1 MSDWWT
7 DFADNLATDLAPL
20 VALFGEA
27 PTKQYLSECLYPT
40 DIVIFATAPLG
51 IITTIVSAIRV
62 YGTPSLRAFIG
73 RAQEGVGTAE
83 AELCSSTSR
92 DVCELYNNGGFTRVF
107 GRPKLLEIV
116 HDEEATESD
125 FYHKSPE
132 APPSAGIYSFEE
144 YLKTSRNEWREL
156 KKSFEDEERLSSL
169 FNSGD
174 AGSSDSSTSPSK
186 FAPNPN
192 LSLNVGLKQRKRHWY
207 IVASIF
213 GIILQSGVLVWAA
226 IARYYYKFLRDDL
239 QDVYAVPMTFLGTIL
254 LCTGIALCACLV
266 EKVTKE
272 RVFEREFPSASRIYW
287 VQPGTQFVGDQAF
300 DSFAYT
306 HRKGKLSKYITSWKE
321 KRKETQTALVW
332 AAISTTSAGF
342 VLQFLG
348 LRACHS
354 SVAVAQLGA
363 TLVMTAVRSSLR
375 TKRLKESEVF
385 LADRPEFYEGHELD
399 WLSLN
404 IGNLSRYGRFGWA
417 ISMARYHRQGKL
429 SKESRKLFDENWVPQ
444 TSSSVYQLEKTPM
457 IGKNTTFE
465 IMSMKDGNQHLLSG
479 FRLAHC
485 DNHKSHANKLPQ
497 NWPCAKRAD
506 IPLDPPMWPDVRRV
520 MDNDTQLSPE
530 NFRADVQSAPE
541 KWRAS
546 FHMNSAEDRL
556 PHDIP
561 RALLH
566 RARLARLTSCWEDRL
581 VAVRSIARSL
591 ARAIEDT
598 AKILFTT
605 DVVFENGWN
614 EAFTLLWAIQ
624 CSPDNARP
632 DIDFKIESSPWSS
645 VIGTRENDRNI
656 YLSLRRKIDL
666 DGNSEGKWRADE
678 YELEAVLGI
687 WLWSLKEAG
696 INGPLQAPLRRII
709 SAKSNPRNNAN
720 VILDFELWRAGG
732 GFNIIETRQPALNS
746 NDLRLFGW
754 QNVSADVLEVGDF
767 TMLEVP
773 ALTKSLP
780 IMCAQEIYSLFF
792 ASMARIIRSIGG
804 KTTVRDAKRF
814 GLTNTNICRI
824 HDAFVNS
831 GLGPVEDAFTCII
844 PALRL
849 EGKLPL
855 GIEIL
860 SAARK
865 AAESHVRDGKWVE
878 AEQLLLWALPHTLQP
893 ETSSSSEEHEI
904 RRIESLN
911 HRRLLA
917 LALCECYRQAAFRD
931 AKLYFAANGILKILN
946 DPIFETQRHVPLAT
960 EGDCRLTLVGA
971 VRCYGHVVLRYL
983 QDLDDEGTVKELEAE
998 LRNSEGFDSNQSDSV
1013 RTDLRGSLEISLSRI
1028 IDSGDLSSTLYYLE
1042 LSPMTT
1048 DAKEHRSALISAVRQ
1063 GWYVIVKNLVERG
1076 AAFERRDRLN
1086 RTAISYSA
1094 KNGDFITFDYLLE
1107 KGAIPIFK
1115 DNKGRTPLSYA
1126 AGCGNLAIAGKLL
1139 ADARVDPD
1147 VGDENGLTPLQWA
1160 SINGHQKM
1168 AELLLEKEGVN
1179 VNSMDNK
1186 GRTALSYAA
1195 ELGHDEVVKLLLAT
1209 NEIDVHLKDECGRTA
1224 LSWASLSGRRKAVE
1238 LLLEMEGWDMD
1249 AEDKGGDTPL
1259 SHAVRHGREMV
1270 VELFLD
1276 NVYVNRTWTAANGR
1290 NLLSF
1295 AAGNGHEAIVKL
1307 LLATTLD
1314 VNVKDNDGL
1323 TPLNWALKEGHGRVA
1338 ELLRT
1343 EEGKDPA

>member
-125 FYHKSPE
+125 FYQKSPE
-132 APPSAGIYSFEE
+132 TPPSAGIYSFEE

-207 IVASIF
+207 IAASVF

-321 KRKETQTALVW
+321 KRKEPQTALVW
-332 AAISTTSAGF
+332 AAISTTSSGF

-354 SVAVAQLGA
+354 SVAVTQLGA

-429 SKESRKLFDENWVPQ
+429 SKESRKLFDENWEPQ

-457 IGKNTTFE
+457 IGKNVTFE
-465 IMSMKDGNQHLLSG
+465 I
-479 FRLAHC
+479 
-485 DNHKSHANKLPQ
+485 
-497 NWPCAKRAD
+497 
-506 IPLDPPMWPDVRRV
+506 I
-520 MDNDTQLSPE
+520 
-530 NFRADVQSAPE
+530 
-541 KWRAS
+541 
-546 FHMNSAEDRL
+546 
-556 PHDIP
+556 
-561 RALLH
+561 
-566 RARLARLTSCWEDRL
+566 L

-605 DVVFENGWN
+605 DVVFEHGWN
-614 EAFTLLWAIQ
+614 EAFTLLWAVH

-696 INGPLQAPLRRII
+696 INGHLQAPLRRII

-746 NDLRLFGW
+746 NDFRLFGW

-860 SAARK
+860 PAARK
-865 AAESHVRDGKWVE
+865 AAESHIRDGKWVE

-893 ETSSSSEEHEI
+893 ETNSSSEEHEI
-904 RRIESLN
+904 RQTELLN

-1042 LSPMTT
+1042 LSPMMT

-1195 ELGHDEVVKLLLAT
+1195 ELGHDEVVQLLLAT

-1249 AEDKGGDTPL
+1249 AKDKGGDTPL

-1290 NLLSF
+1290 NLFSF

-1323 TPLNWALKEGHGRVA
+1323 TPLNWAIKEGHGRVA

-1343 EEGKDPA
+1343 EEDRWLALMDASCFTVYSGPY

>member
-207 IVASIF
+207 IVASVF

-321 KRKETQTALVW
+321 KRKEPQTALVW

-404 IGNLSRYGRFGWA
+404 IGNLSRHGRFGWA

-457 IGKNTTFE
+457 IGKNATFE
-465 IMSMKDGNQHLLSG
+465 IM
-479 FRLAHC
+479 
-485 DNHKSHANKLPQ
+485 
-497 NWPCAKRAD
+497 
-506 IPLDPPMWPDVRRV
+506 
-520 MDNDTQLSPE
+520 
-530 NFRADVQSAPE
+530 
-541 KWRAS
+541 
-546 FHMNSAEDRL
+546 
-556 PHDIP
+556 
-561 RALLH
+561 
-566 RARLARLTSCWEDRL
+566 L

-605 DVVFENGWN
+605 DVVFEHGWN
-614 EAFTLLWAIQ
+614 EAFTLLWAVQ

-709 SAKSNPRNNAN
+709 SAKSNPRYNAN

-732 GFNIIETRQPALNS
+732 GFNIIETRQPTLNS

-904 RRIESLN
+904 RQTELLN

-998 LRNSEGFDSNQSDSV
+998 LRNSEGFDSSQSDSV

-1042 LSPMTT
+1042 LSPMMT

-1195 ELGHDEVVKLLLAT
+1195 ELGHDEVVQLLLAT

-1323 TPLNWALKEGHGRVA
+1323 TPLNWAIKEGHGRVA

-1343 EEGKDPA
+1343 EEDRWLALMDASCFTVHSGPY

>member
-125 FYHKSPE
+125 FYQKSPE
-132 APPSAGIYSFEE
+132 TPPSAGIYSFEE

-207 IVASIF
+207 IAASVF

-321 KRKETQTALVW
+321 KRKEPQTALVW
-332 AAISTTSAGF
+332 AAISTTSSGF

-429 SKESRKLFDENWVPQ
+429 SKESRKLFDENWEPQ

-457 IGKNTTFE
+457 IGKNVTFE
-465 IMSMKDGNQHLLSG
+465 I
-479 FRLAHC
+479 
-485 DNHKSHANKLPQ
+485 
-497 NWPCAKRAD
+497 
-506 IPLDPPMWPDVRRV
+506 I
-520 MDNDTQLSPE
+520 
-530 NFRADVQSAPE
+530 
-541 KWRAS
+541 
-546 FHMNSAEDRL
+546 
-556 PHDIP
+556 
-561 RALLH
+561 
-566 RARLARLTSCWEDRL
+566 L

-605 DVVFENGWN
+605 DVVFEHGWN
-614 EAFTLLWAIQ
+614 EAFTLLWAVH

-696 INGPLQAPLRRII
+696 INGHLQAPLRRII

-746 NDLRLFGW
+746 NDFRLFGW

-860 SAARK
+860 PAARK
-865 AAESHVRDGKWVE
+865 AAESHIRDGKWVE

-893 ETSSSSEEHEI
+893 ETNSSSEEHEI
-904 RRIESLN
+904 RQTELLN

-946 DPIFETQRHVPLAT
+946 DPIFETERHVPLAT

-971 VRCYGHVVLRYL
+971 VR
-983 QDLDDEGTVKELEAE
+983 
-998 LRNSEGFDSNQSDSV
+998 
-1013 RTDLRGSLEISLSRI
+1013 
-1028 IDSGDLSSTLYYLE
+1028 
-1042 LSPMTT
+1042 
-1048 DAKEHRSALISAVRQ
+1048 
-1063 GWYVIVKNLVERG
+1063 
-1076 AAFERRDRLN
+1076 
-1086 RTAISYSA
+1086 
-1094 KNGDFITFDYLLE
+1094 
-1107 KGAIPIFK
+1107 
-1115 DNKGRTPLSYA
+1115 
-1126 AGCGNLAIAGKLL
+1126 
-1139 ADARVDPD
+1139 
-1147 VGDENGLTPLQWA
+1147 
-1160 SINGHQKM
+1160 
-1168 AELLLEKEGVN
+1168 
-1179 VNSMDNK
+1179 
-1186 GRTALSYAA
+1186 
-1195 ELGHDEVVKLLLAT
+1195 
-1209 NEIDVHLKDECGRTA
+1209 
-1224 LSWASLSGRRKAVE
+1224 
-1238 LLLEMEGWDMD
+1238 
-1249 AEDKGGDTPL
+1249 
-1259 SHAVRHGREMV
+1259 
-1270 VELFLD
+1270 
-1276 NVYVNRTWTAANGR
+1276 
-1290 NLLSF
+1290 
-1295 AAGNGHEAIVKL
+1295 
-1307 LLATTLD
+1307 
-1314 VNVKDNDGL
+1314 
-1323 TPLNWALKEGHGRVA
+1323 
-1338 ELLRT
+1338 
-1343 EEGKDPA
+1343 